1 MGKTPP
7 DIMPPPAG
15 TCDVALA
22 ALELDIELERLLGSV
37 VGKVCAQ
44 AATVAIRAIAATEMI
59 NDALREFT
67 ADLIPLIGQLRLFVV
82 LVVLRTAVV
91 VVVIR

>member
-1 MGKTPP
+1 
-7 DIMPPPAG
+7 MPPPAG
-15 TCDVALA
+15 AWADPLVVAPELDSALA
-22 ALELDIELERLLGSV
+22 RPLGSV

-44 AATVAIRAIAATEMI
+44 AATVAMSAIAATERI
-59 NDALREFT
+59 NDALRKFT
-67 ADLIPLIGQLRLFVV
+67 ADLIPLVSQLRLLVV